1 MSLNLCCIKP
11 ELLVFFV
18 LADMQTLKAQ
28 FVADP
33 MTNYLLI
40 VWRPLSAAGE
50 QVNITEQ
57 FRFSMSDWTTL
68 SPTQEFIKVLTLWS
82 KNGIML
88 NYRTSTG
95 TNAFHKLARINGIC
109 YKAFFRIFCLNESNL
124 FGKSRRLLKYVFY
137 FLFSVK
143 EEYVASVVPDA
154 M

>member
-1 MSLNLCCIKP
+1 
-11 ELLVFFV
+11 
-18 LADMQTLKAQ
+18 
-28 FVADP
+28 
-33 MTNYLLI
+33 
-40 VWRPLSAAGE
+40 
-50 QVNITEQ
+50 
-57 FRFSMSDWTTL
+57 
-68 SPTQEFIKVLTLWS
+68 
-82 KNGIML
+82 ML

-95 TNAFHKLARINGIC
+95 TNAFHKLAQINGIC